1 MTPDPIRLTATF
13 KNINNASSC
22 SSQTSNAL
30 WRKGKFI
37 RRFGGAL
44 SSTELLFGL
53 ILVSMKQSSKHGT
66 FCCRK
71 RAFAHCKSEFWTA
84 KIKIK
89 PSCHACLLC
98 WGSSDYTSQVLSSH
112 SGTRFDKLP
121 VRFVWL
127 NLEIFGPQIALG
139 IRVIQGFIL
148 WSSKKTLK
156 MLHKLSRV
164 VNESSDV
171 VVICSERA
179 RCVFHVFRIS
189 AYISSCFYSIVALI
203 LKHMIQCDLAH
214 LYWTG

>member
-1 MTPDPIRLTATF
+1 
-13 KNINNASSC
+13 
-22 SSQTSNAL
+22 
-30 WRKGKFI
+30 
-37 RRFGGAL
+37 
-44 SSTELLFGL
+44 
-53 ILVSMKQSSKHGT
+53 MKQSSKHGT

-71 RAFAHCKSEFWTA
+71 RAFDQCKSEFWTA
-84 KIKIK
+84 KIKIE

-164 VNESSDV
+164 VIESSDV
-171 VVICSERA
+171 AVICSERA
-179 RCVFHVFRIS
+179 RCVFHFSYFCIHFLMFLFYCYPEFWNIWSNVNLRIS
-189 AYISSCFYSIVALI
+189 IELGSSIITWDNEKLSLFD
-203 LKHMIQCDLAH
+203 DL
-214 LYWTG
+214 LQVN